1 MYLKN
6 HYALPFSVLFAGI
19 IIIASWMFW
28 IVPELQNDATEPDV
42 SLYIGKSSDAEK
54 FGDKM
59 PPYVPIYVSYVQ
71 QPNPFNST
79 VLKVSST
86 FATFDAL
93 TDKKLWDSNRTDFV
107 DKITG
112 KFLGFDNAYFRF
124 PTNTLKQNYNVFLYA
139 DGNPQPFV
147 FDQETSIDGL
157 KVYKFS
163 CKLTADLSDT
173 YPQFS
178 PNKIMSDYTSSIWV
192 EPTTGNE
199 ILYQE
204 HWEDY
209 GIVNGTKIPVSV
221 GMTHTIDFA
230 KQLAIEKT
238 KNDLQNYFL
247 YDTIIPLTSILVL
260 AGTCVGIMVYQKQQ
274 RKLVEV
280 MLEREKDHKLSAIG
294 LLASRLAHDIR
305 NPLSVVKSAVALMK
319 SENPSEKNQSRFE
332 MIDRAISRIT
342 HQIDD
347 VMDFVRNK
355 PLNINEVDISKVIN
369 KTMSLIEIPLG
380 ISINVESHDIKLQC
394 DSKQLEVVLN
404 NLIANAIESIGDKGT
419 INIRVKEIDDL
430 VHMSIEDSGPGVPSD
445 LIEKIFE
452 PLFTTKQT
460 GTGLGLVSCKNI
472 VEQHGGKITVSNNP
486 STFTIILPKK
496 HHEKKT

>member
-6 HYALPFSVLFAGI
+6 QYVLPLSVLFIGI
-19 IIIASWMFW
+19 IIITSWMFW
-28 IVPELQNDATEPDV
+28 IVPELKNSVTEPDV
-42 SLYIGKSSDAEK
+42 SFYVGKSSDVEK

-59 PPYVPIYVSYVQ
+59 PPYVPIFVSYVQ
-71 QPNPFNST
+71 QPNAFNST
-79 VLKVSST
+79 TLKVLST
-86 FATFDAL
+86 YATFDAF

-107 DKITG
+107 DKTTG
-112 KFLGFDNAYFRF
+112 KFLGFNNAYFRF

-139 DGNPQPFV
+139 DGTPQPFV

-163 CKLTADLSDT
+163 CNLTADLSDT

-178 PNKIMSDYTSSIWV
+178 PNKIMSDYTCSIWI
-192 EPTTGNE
+192 EPTTGDE
-199 ILYQE
+199 IQYQE

-209 GIVNGTKIPVSV
+209 GTVNGTKIPVSI
-221 GMTHTIDFA
+221 GMTHTIDFV
-230 KQLAIEKT
+230 KQLAIENV

-247 YDTIIPLTSILVL
+247 YDTIIPIISILVL
-260 AGTCVGIMVYQKQQ
+260 AGTCVGIIVYQKQQ
-274 RKLVEV
+274 KKLVEV
-280 MLEREKDHKLSAIG
+280 MLEREKDHKLTAIG

-347 VMDFVRNK
+347 VMDFVRSK
-355 PLNINEVDISKVIN
+355 PLNISEVDVSKVID
-369 KTMSLIEIPLG
+369 KTMSLIEIPPG
-380 ISINVESHDIKLQC
+380 ISINVEPHDIKLQC
-394 DSKQLEVVLN
+394 DSKQFEVVLN
-404 NLIANAIESIGDKGT
+404 NLITNAIESIGDKGT
-419 INIRVKEIDDL
+419 IKIQVKEIGDM
-430 VHMSIEDSGPGVPSD
+430 VYVSIEDSGPGVPSD
-445 LIEKIFE
+445 TMEKIFE